1 MIVKDGSDIKIQASS
16 QTDDKDLVQLAGYHA
31 YENYPTSIDEI
42 INDTEYE
49 VIDTIYEHPTGL
61 DALTVENR
69 DTGELIVVY
78 QGSRQ
83 LKEDWLETNTKL
95 LSNLEPAQFVAARDY
110 FDSIEET
117 YGEVSYVTGNSL
129 AGALANSVAVRNPH
143 VKSVTINPAML
154 PGGIIDPD
162 KDYPNIVNYY
172 SSYDFL
178 TITQQVIGKDDRIPG
193 KKHLIYNGVPV
204 MGMIGSNH
212 KGYKT
217 NEKGEFVYEIG
228 VEGKPGHGQIH
239 IGADDHILSSFFTG
253 ETLTSLSGPSEPV
266 NISTDHL
273 KMLADGI
280 KNQVESRLNHSHE
293 YLINAKEI
301 VQHEHYDLDYRTR
314 NLQENF
320 RSMMD
325 DLSGESFLRGIGN
338 KNQCN
343 RTIHL
348 VEDKLFAAENKC
360 SRLSSLLDSK
370 PMEII
375 EFISPINLDL
385 TSFSRFKELFFD
397 FQGEFNRFSEFIQE
411 IIEVNIPELFTDK
424 SNQFVDA
431 ITGELNAH
439 LEIVVDNKEKVLEQA
454 GYYRAQV
461 QEMANAFEKKDE
473 ELSEQIAMKTSIDTS
488 AHSGY
493 QTPIFQM
500 NESPYVEITII
511 KLKQQLVDAGYQK
524 IKSIATKLL
533 MPILGAISG
542 GLLLMNLA
550 IKQQIFKIE
559 SLYSLIFNRN
569 LIGKAVSHF
578 TDYADKVRVFV
589 DEAIQPLEELLQ
601 VINGLR
607 DGVGSLIARLPTM
620 IDQFKPY
627 IDSAI
632 FSLSRF
638 SDVRLYHIAAY
649 TVVYEMQIL
658 FDDIINQLS
667 HNQGKSIKGALETSK
682 SLQINFKK
690 LENQIERAV
699 F

>member
-1 MIVKDGSDIKIQASS
+1 MKMSYDITPKQNI
-16 QTDDKDLVQLAGYHA
+16 DKELIRLAGYHA
-31 YENYPTSIDEI
+31 YENIRLDSEIKINNSIYRTVDTS
-42 INDTEYE
+42 YF
-49 VIDTIYEHPTGL
+49 IDTLNPTGL
-61 DALTVENR
+61 DALTVQNL
-69 DTGELIVVY
+69 DTGEYIVVY
-78 QGSRQ
+78 QGSSQ
-83 LKEDWLETNTKL
+83 IKEDWLETNTKL
-95 LSNLEPAQFVAARDY
+95 LSNLEPAQFVAAQDY

-117 YGEVSYVTGNSL
+117 FGEVSYVTGNSL

-204 MGMIGSNH
+204 MDMIGSNH
-212 KGYKT
+212 KGYKV
-217 NEKGEFVYEIG
+217 NDKGEFVYEIG

-266 NISTDHL
+266 NISTEHL

-301 VQHEHYDLDYRTR
+301 VQHEHEELDYRIR
-314 NLQENF
+314 NLQGNF
-320 RSMMD
+320 LSMID
-325 DLSGESFLRGIGN
+325 DLSGEPFLKGVSN
-338 KNQCN
+338 KTQCN
-343 RTIHL
+343 RTINL
-348 VEDKLFAAENKC
+348 VEDKLLAAENKC
-360 SRLSSLLDSK
+360 SRLNSVIDFTPL
-370 PMEII
+370 
-375 EFISPINLDL
+375 
-385 TSFSRFKELFFD
+385 SRLKDLFFD
-397 FQGEFNRFSEFIQE
+397 FEDNFNQFSNGIQE
-411 IIEVNIPELFTDK
+411 INTVIIPDIFTDRG
-424 SNQFVDA
+424 NQFMDA
-431 ITGELNAH
+431 IVEELNAH
-439 LEIVVDNKEKVLEQA
+439 LEIVVDNKEKVLDQA
-454 GYYRAQV
+454 GHYRAQV

-493 QTPIFQM
+493 QARKFKM

-511 KLKQQLVDAGYQK
+511 KLKQELVDNVYQNL
-524 IKSIATKLL
+524 KSIATTFLVPLL
-533 MPILGAISG
+533 VAIEGILIS
-542 GLLLMNLA
+542 M
-550 IKQQIFKIE
+550 
-559 SLYSLIFNRN
+559 SLIIKG
-569 LIGKAVSHF
+569 LISLAEPGKFVLGVSLHFSDIDKDGVKLAV
-578 TDYADKVRVFV
+578 DLAVLK
-589 DEAIQPLEELLQ
+589 LEELLE

-607 DGVGSLIARLPTM
+607 DGVGSLIFRLPTM

-632 FSLSRF
+632 FSISRF
-638 SDVRLYHIAAY
+638 SDVRLYHLAAY